1 MRKVL
6 SFVVLGLFMLLLVA
20 CGQGKQQSTAPNES
34 ATQSTSNSKTES
46 SSELPPTI
54 RIGGGFATEEPLW
67 LMIADP
73 SKAPNLGKTYTIDY
87 TQFRANVDR
96 MNAYQ
101 AGQIDVAI
109 NGQGATIVAAS
120 QGVPVKVVASMAKE
134 SKDGGFN
141 SRFLALKDSGIN
153 SIADLK
159 GKTIGIPDFKT
170 PTDMW
175 ARKAVETGGLDPDK
189 DVQFAIIPIPS
200 MGEAIK
206 SKKIDV
212 GMFPQPFAEIAD
224 RSGEFIEVF
233 NSKTGVP
240 VEEDF
245 LVVVVEP
252 TFLQENE
259 QAIRD
264 FLADLVSATKYYNEN
279 SKEARQ
285 ILLDAKMVQAEPE
298 IYLELT
304 DYKRAPDVINIEDWE
319 YYQELL
325 LEEGWI
331 EQAVNL
337 NEIIDTSYLP

>member
-1 MRKVL
+1 MKKAL
-6 SFVVLGLFMLLLVA
+6 SFVVLGLVMLLLVA
-20 CGQGKQQSTAPNES
+20 CGQSGQQ
-34 ATQSTSNSKTES
+34 ATPS
-46 SSELPPTI
+46 SSSNQATTTASEATSDSKEIPTI

-67 LMIADP
+67 LMFADP
-73 SKAPNLGKTYTIDY
+73 SKAPNVGKTYVLDF

-101 AGQIDVAI
+101 AGQVDMAI
-109 NGQGATIVAAS
+109 NGQGATIVAAA
-120 QGVPVKVVASMAKE
+120 QGIPLKVIASMAKE
-134 SKDGGFN
+134 SVDGGFN

-153 SIADLK
+153 SVEDLK

-175 ARKAVETGGLDPDK
+175 ARKAVETGGLDPDR
-189 DVQFAIIPIPS
+189 DVQFAVIPIPS

-206 SKKIDV
+206 SQKIDV
-212 GMFPQPFAEIAD
+212 GMFPQPFSEIAD
-224 RSGEFIEVF
+224 RSGEYVEVF

-245 LVVVVEP
+245 LVVLIEP
-252 TFLQENE
+252 NFLKENE
-259 QAIRD
+259 QAVRD
-264 FLADLVSATKYYNEN
+264 FLADFVAATKYYNEN

-285 ILLDAKMVQAEPE
+285 ILLDANMVQAEPD

-304 DYKRAPDVINIEDWE
+304 DYKRVPDVLNIQDWE

-331 EQAVNL
+331 DQPVDL
-337 NEIIDTSYLP
+337 SEIIDTSYLP